1 MQNIKKYK
9 IYNKM
14 KNLQYFA
21 ISLQYF
27 AISLQYFAILC
38 NTLQYFIYLSKYDYN
53 YNIDI

>member
-27 AISLQYFAILC
+27 AILC
-38 NTLQYFIYLSKYDYN
+38 NKFSIILQYFIYLSKYDYN

>member
-38 NTLQYFIYLSKYDYN
+38 NTLFICPSMITITTLIFES
-53 YNIDI
+53 